1 LDVALFALVRSITEV
16 IMHTVSRTLLDSRLA
31 VTIAAFA
38 LTLACGAASAGPIKA
53 ELTGAQEVPPVETKA
68 TGTAQFQL
76 KTDRALSGSIKTKDI
91 DGTAAHI
98 HAGAPGVNGP
108 VLITLNR
115 KNSKEWT
122 IPVGAKLTAEQVE
135 ALKAGT
141 LYVNVHTDAHKGG
154 EIRGQL
160 KQ

>member
-1 LDVALFALVRSITEV
+1 
-16 IMHTVSRTLLDSRLA
+16 MHTASRTLLDSRFA

-68 TGTAQFQL
+68 TGSANFQL
-76 KTDRALSGSIKTKDI
+76 KTDRAISGSIKTKDI
-91 DGTAAHI
+91 DGTSAHI
-98 HAGAPGVNGP
+98 HSGAPGVNGP
-108 VLITLNR
+108 VVITLNR

>member
-1 LDVALFALVRSITEV
+1 
-16 IMHTVSRTLLDSRLA
+16 MHTVPHTLLNARFA
-31 VTIAAFA
+31 ITVAIAMFAFA
-38 LTLACGAASAGPIKA
+38 CGTASAAPIKA
-53 ELTGAQEVPPVETKA
+53 TLTGAQEVPPVETKA

-76 KTDRALSGSIKTKDI
+76 KADRSISGSVKTKDI

-98 HAGAPGVNGP
+98 HEGAPGVNGG
-108 VLITLNR
+108 VAVTLN
-115 KNSKEWT
+115 KKSDHEWT
-122 IPVGAKLTAEQVE
+122 VPVGAKLTAAQIES
-135 ALKAGT
+135 LKAGT

>member
-1 LDVALFALVRSITEV
+1 
-16 IMHTVSRTLLDSRLA
+16 MHTASRTLLESRFA

-38 LTLACGAASAGPIKA
+38 LTLACGAASAGTIKA

-68 TGTAQFQL
+68 TGSAKFQL
-76 KTDRALSGSIKTKDI
+76 RTDRSLSGSIKTKDI
-91 DGTAAHI
+91 NGTAAHI
-98 HAGAPGVNGP
+98 HSGAPGVNGP
-108 VLITLNR
+108 VVITLNR

-135 ALKAGT
+135 SLKAGT
-141 LYVNVHTDAHKGG
+141 LYVNVHTDANKGG